1 MGLNINPK
9 VKKFLSGRS
18 DEKLLRDICSFS
30 AKALKDEGL
39 YLIFRIQKKRS
50 VSVSVVNGELNDIT
64 ANSKSGLGVHG
75 FDKSGASALVTSNTY
90 PDIDIEAM
98 VASVRKL
105 ISSSSKFDIKR
116 NASIFSLPREINIMC
131 GEYAHPLE
139 NYELDRIVEK
149 VKTAN
154 CETISVEKSKLS
166 VSTSA
171 SAVSDEYMIIR
182 GDGTF
187 SAFTTP
193 RCAIFSTITVRDNLG
208 TASVSAKLG
217 SSDLS
222 VLFDDKLHDDFMSQ
236 SRFFA
241 EEALKLPSAPQI
253 EPGKYRIVIDYAL
266 AKGLAHEA
274 FGHAAEADL
283 HKGSIL
289 WETGKFIRGRR
300 VAAPEISITDG
311 PIMNDYAWQPV
322 GSNGNL
328 RNTVEIVRDGIVEKS
343 LCDVFSSEEAGVAN
357 ENAERI
363 ESFDCPPI
371 PRMTNIRL
379 EHNNPVSI
387 DKRFCDITP
396 SDVNGLLMKNKLLA
410 PEGDTLLLLGY
421 RGGQVS
427 PATGDFVFNCSMIY
441 KMRPDGNPCINKPAI
456 FAGKT
461 LSALGS
467 IMAAIGPVK
476 WDALGTCGKSGQGV
490 PSSGGSNY
498 FLIID
503 KNEDITIG

>member
-1 MGLNINPK
+1 MGSSVNPK
-9 VKKFLSGRS
+9 VKKFLSGRP
-18 DEKLLRDICSFS
+18 DESLLKALSSCS
-30 AKALKDEGL
+30 AKALEEEGL
-39 YLIFRIQKKRS
+39 YLIFRVQKKRS

-64 ANSKSGLGVHG
+64 ANTRSGIGVHG
-75 FDKSGASALVTSNTY
+75 FDRSGASALVTSNTY
-90 PDIDIEAM
+90 PDVDHEAL
-98 VASVRKL
+98 VDSVRKL
-105 ISSSSKFDIKR
+105 ISSSAGFDIKR
-116 NASIFSLPREINIMC
+116 NSAIFSLPRQVNLAC
-131 GEYAHPLE
+131 GDYAHPLE
-139 NYELDRIVEK
+139 KYDLGTIVEK
-149 VKTAN
+149 VRKAN
-154 CETISVEKSKLS
+154 VETLNVEKGKLS
-166 VSTSA
+166 VSTSC
-171 SAVSDEYMIIR
+171 SAVSEEYIIIR

-193 RCAIFSTITVRDNLG
+193 RCAIFSTITVKEGIG

-222 VLFDDKLHDDFMSQ
+222 VLFDEKLHDDFMSQ
-236 SRFFA
+236 SKFFA
-241 EEALKLPSAPQI
+241 SEALRVPSAPQI
-253 EPGKYRIVIDYAL
+253 APGKYRIVIDYAL

-289 WETGKFIRGRR
+289 WENGGFIKGRR
-300 VAAPEISITDG
+300 VAPPEVSITDG

-322 GSNGNL
+322 GANGNV
-328 RNTVEIVRDGIVEKS
+328 RNEVVIVRDGIVERS
-343 LCDVFSSEEAGVAN
+343 LCDVFSSPEAGVAN

-379 EHNNPVSI
+379 EHKKPV
-387 DKRFCDITP
+387 RFDGAFGDLTP
-396 SDVNGLLMKNKLLA
+396 RKVGELLGKNGLLA

-427 PATGDFVFNCSMIY
+427 PVTGDFVFNCSMIY
-441 KMRPDGNPCINKPAI
+441 KMAPGASPEIYKPAI

-467 IMAAIGPVK
+467 IIGAIGPVK
-476 WDALGTCGKSGQGV
+476 WDALGTCGKAGQGV

-498 FLIID
+498 YLVID
-503 KNEDITIG
+503 ANDDISIG